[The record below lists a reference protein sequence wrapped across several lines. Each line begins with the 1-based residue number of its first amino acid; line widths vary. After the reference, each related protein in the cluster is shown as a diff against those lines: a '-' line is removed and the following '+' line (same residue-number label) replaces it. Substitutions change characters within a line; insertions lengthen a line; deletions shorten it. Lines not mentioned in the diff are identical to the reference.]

1 MLHINTIQ
9 TLPIILQLLINTN
22 VTYKPYYLK
31 LPILQLQFQTYK
43 LIGTEQTYYSKVI
56 IVIITTK
63 ARGL

>member
-22 VTYKPYYLK
+22 VTYLK